1 VARTGFTNAD
11 PGHPS
16 LRVGE
21 FLEEGLPA
29 GNYRVEVDAA
39 NFAFGQ
45 PLNGLTSTT
54 GGEIKVDVEVG
65 LEVCIDTNNPIGCGQ
80 PGYAEAIFGYVEHED
95 LQCVITP
102 RSGPPF
108 VGAIHTWLTNP
119 DGTITLR
126 TTISRQFTDNTYG
139 ANKIGWSNHKFGH
152 LTQSDHIQLALYDT
166 GNVKRLE
173 FKLDYVS
180 TSGGAPGGIASL
192 GVTGGDGSMILG
204 AASNIVG
211 ADASL
216 AKNFRDGMVL
226 TVDSPATD
234 ASYTPNPT
242 YPNWIFDVWYEVTF
256 KPDLFGGGG
265 FAYPR
270 ITGLHSSPS
279 KTGRETEVC
288 VYPPLNSGPQALV
301 PKATSRSS
309 R

>member
-1 VARTGFTNAD
+1 
-11 PGHPS
+11 
-16 LRVGE
+16 
-21 FLEEGLPA
+21 
-29 GNYRVEVDAA
+29 
-39 NFAFGQ
+39 
-45 PLNGLTSTT
+45 
-54 GGEIKVDVEVG
+54 
-65 LEVCIDTNNPIGCGQ
+65 
-80 PGYAEAIFGYVEHED
+80 
-95 LQCVITP
+95 
-102 RSGPPF
+102 
-108 VGAIHTWLTNP
+108 
-119 DGTITLR
+119 
-126 TTISRQFTDNTYG
+126 
-139 ANKIGWSNHKFGH
+139 
-152 LTQSDHIQLALYDT
+152 
-166 GNVKRLE
+166 
-173 FKLDYVS
+173 
-180 TSGGAPGGIASL
+180 
-192 GVTGGDGSMILG
+192 MILG

-242 YPNWIFDVWYEVTF
+242 YPNLIFDVWYEVTF